1 MSEVSN
7 LIIFFES
14 LVYFLINEFDSNNFP
29 TPRPE
34 WNSFYRILGAGFNV
48 GKFYKKVGMEGGK
61 RRQNKN
67 LNPL

>member
-48 GKFYKKVGMEGGK
+48 ANSIKKWKWRAEKGAQIK
-61 RRQNKN
+61 I
-67 LNPL
+67 